1 MCTKIKF
8 IVNNFDTAVYACIKE
23 IMYTK
28 IKFIVNNFDTDIKNT
43 YIKEKCVYT
52 NKNYCKNNFDTDI
65 APHNCPSD
73 YHISI
78 SAVNTSI
85 TMELAPKKI
94 SVFWNHEVYFRQVQ
108 TFQDS
113 LT

>member
-1 MCTKIKF
+1 MLKCMHKR
-8 IVNNFDTAVYACIKE
+8 N
-23 IMYTK
+23 MYTK

-43 YIKEKCVYT
+43 YIKEKCVHT

-73 YHISI
+73 HHINI
-78 SAVNTSI
+78 SAVKVSI
-85 TMELAPKKI
+85 TMERAQKEI
-94 SVFWNHEVYFRQVQ
+94 SVFWNHEVYFCQVQ
-108 TFQDS
+108 MFQDS